1 MPFFY
6 YGYNMDINS
15 LILNNLNHSL
25 ILFDE
30 DLTLRFLNLPAQE
43 LTGYSD
49 RFLNN
54 ISLSD
59 FFYNN
64 RYIEE
69 HAGGVIETG
78 EGFIDFEYKFINK
91 NHDRRLVILEISKVA
106 DEDKFYVIIS
116 LKDIT
121 RFKEMDNNIKNE
133 ERLNDLSRFIAE
145 MSHEIR
151 NPLGGVKA
159 AASYLKRKFNQAA
172 LYLPADLQDLDNFL
186 EIIIKEVGR
195 INNLIEDLLSL
206 SKKHRT
212 RSEKININKAINE
225 IILMEG
231 EALGNKN
238 IEIIK
243 EFDPS
248 LPKIYASENALK
260 QVFLN
265 SLKNGAEAIK
275 PEAKGVIKIITKLD
289 FTRNSPKFLKIEFI
303 DNGCGIGKNDMK
315 NLFVP
320 FFTTKET
327 GSGLGLAV
335 SQKIIYEH
343 NGFINIDSVKNRG
356 TTVSIYIPIEKR
368 KSY

>member
-1 MPFFY
+1 MLSFFMSID
-6 YGYNMDINS
+6 N
-15 LILNNLNHSL
+15 LIFNNLNYSL

-30 DLTLRFLNLPAQE
+30 NLTLKFLNLPAQE

-49 RFLNN
+49 KFLNN
-54 ISLSD
+54 ISLSN

-64 RYIEE
+64 RYVEE
-69 HAGGVIETG
+69 HASEVIKTG

-91 NHDRRLVILEISKVA
+91 NHNRRVVILEISKIT

-159 AASYLKRKFNQAA
+159 AASYLKRKFDQEA
-172 LYLPADLQDLDNFL
+172 LDLPTDIKDLNNFL

-206 SKKHRT
+206 SKKHKIK
-212 RSEKININKAINE
+212 SEKININKVVNE
-225 IILMEG
+225 IILIEN

-238 IEIIK
+238 IEVIK

-265 SLKNGAEAIK
+265 TLKNGVEAIK
-275 PEAKGVIKIITKLD
+275 PEAKGIIKIITKLD
-289 FTRNSPKFLKIEFI
+289 STRNSPKFLKIEFI
-303 DNGCGIGKNDMK
+303 DNGCGIGKKDMK

-320 FFTTKET
+320 FFTTKEK
-327 GSGLGLAV
+327 GSGLGLAI

-343 NGFINIDSVKNRG
+343 NGFINIDSVKNHG